1 MEYIE
6 LVGENSRTWMSVY
19 DMVEFARKGNVI
31 KVLYRGSN
39 DFVNHEFANEEEAMK
54 VYYALLEKKNGAAS
68 NENLDKLLRNYSDLS
83 PRARKACERAGIKTI
98 GDLVKYPP
106 SDILNIRNAG
116 RGTRRELLKFLH
128 DHGLKSDYE

>member
-6 LVGENSRTWMSVY
+6 LIGENSRTWMSVY
-19 DMVEFARKGNVI
+19 DMVEFARKGNII
-31 KVLYRGSN
+31 KVLYRGSSE
-39 DFVNHEFANEEEAMK
+39 FVNHEFVDDDDAKK
-54 VYYALLEKKNGAAS
+54 VYDALLEKKQGAAS

-83 PRARKACERAGIKTI
+83 PRARNACDRAGIKTI
-98 GDLVKYPP
+98 GDLVKYPL

-116 RGTRRELLKFLH
+116 RGTRRELINFLH

>member
-19 DMVEFARKGNVI
+19 DMVEFARKGKVI
-31 KVLYRGSN
+31 KVLYRGSS
-39 DFVNHEFANEEEAMK
+39 DFVSHEFVDDEDAQK
-54 VYYALLEKKNGAAS
+54 VYNALLEKKQGAVS

-116 RGTRRELLKFLH
+116 RGTRRELLNFLH